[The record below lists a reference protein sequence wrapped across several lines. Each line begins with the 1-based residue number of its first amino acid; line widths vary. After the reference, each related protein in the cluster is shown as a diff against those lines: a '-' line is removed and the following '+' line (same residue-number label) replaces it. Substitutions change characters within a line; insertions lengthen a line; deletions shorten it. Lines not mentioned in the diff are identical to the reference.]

1 MPAEQRK
8 EKKKAKGM
16 FQKLAENDTYRKIV
30 LVAGIAGI
38 ILIVLSENFRSCGAQ
53 PSASSSSSPAK
64 AVLTAEEYEKQ
75 MEEKLSGII
84 SQIDGAGNVKVM
96 VTLEQTSQDIY
107 ATQEKTNDQQTS
119 ENAASGAGRQETN
132 NTDETSYLLVKDSDG
147 SERALQVTEIQPV
160 IKGVVVVCDGGGD
173 PSVQQEITDVV
184 TTAMH
189 ITSVRVCVIK
199 AKK

>member
-1 MPAEQRK
+1 
-8 EKKKAKGM
+8 M

-38 ILIVLSENFRSCGAQ
+38 ILIFLSENFRSCGAQ

-96 VTLEQTSQDIY
+96 VTLEQTSQDVY
-107 ATQEKTNDQQTS
+107 ATQKKTNDQQTS
-119 ENAASGAGRQETN
+119 ENAASGVGRQGTN

-189 ITSVRVCVIK
+189 ITSVRVCVIR